1 MDIEKNPPING
12 FDIKITVK
20 IEEVPATILDFFPSD
35 RPARNRGKAEKLAKI
50 TPGSDPYWPLT
61 YAAPLISP
69 ANKPKPKF
77 LSISPYL
84 RSLKEEKINHLNT
97 EAEPET

>member
-20 IEEVPATILDFFPSD
+20 IEEVPATIPDFFPSD

-50 TPGSDPYWPLT
+50 TPGSDPY
-61 YAAPLISP
+61 
-69 ANKPKPKF
+69 
-77 LSISPYL
+77 
-84 RSLKEEKINHLNT
+84 
-97 EAEPET
+97 